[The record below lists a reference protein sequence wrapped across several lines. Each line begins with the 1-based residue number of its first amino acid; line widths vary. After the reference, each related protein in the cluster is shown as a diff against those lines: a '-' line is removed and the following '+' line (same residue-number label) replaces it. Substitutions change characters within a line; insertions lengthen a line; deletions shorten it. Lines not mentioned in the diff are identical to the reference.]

1 MLIAVE
7 ENTSATPG
15 FTEGVLAYM
24 ISASV
29 KWAM

>member
-7 ENTSATPG
+7 ENTSATSV
-15 FTEGVLAYM
+15 FTEGVLVYI
-24 ISASV
+24 ISLSV